1 MGTNGID
8 EAAQAFEAEIST
20 EGAPTPK
27 AKEEQAA
34 AESVF
39 PNLGVPEVD
48 EESPEKGGGDEDPEE
63 SIYADSSEESEEGD
77 EGESA
82 EKPDE
87 PDEEDEET
95 PDETLAQK
103 YQITVDGKETE
114 VTVKEALEGYIR
126 TETFHRRLSE
136 LGENQQIVQR
146 AAADVVQN
154 FQHAKQMIEL
164 MEGQMAQLVPP
175 EPNWDDMFK
184 SDPVRARNLQKYYQ
198 QVSDFKAKLQQQ
210 KEEASAK
217 MSEHENAQLRTY
229 ADQESLRFSRLNQK
243 SWGTDPKKK
252 MKDIQSMRRTAL
264 QEGFSEDEI
273 KQVFDS
279 RMLMVL
285 LKASKYD
292 RMIAARPK
300 PIARQVA
307 GKAVTPGPGN
317 KRTGHKGLTTAMKTL
332 ARTGN
337 VHDAAPVF
345 DEIIRQRR

>member
-1 MGTNGID
+1 MANNGID
-8 EAAQAFEAEIST
+8 EAAQAFDAEISS
-20 EGAPTPK
+20 ERAP
-27 AKEEQAA
+27 ASNGRAQEEKSP

-39 PNLGVPEVD
+39 PNLGKAEVD
-48 EESPEKGGGDEDPEE
+48 EESPAKGGGDDEEE
-63 SIYADSSEESEEGD
+63 SIYGEEVEDPDDESDGSDEEGEDDEEGD
-77 EGESA
+77 EEES
-82 EKPDE
+82 DE
-87 PDEEDEET
+87 A
-95 PDETLAQK
+95 LSAK
-103 YQITVDGKETE
+103 YKITVDGEEKE
-114 VTVKEALEGYIR
+114 VSVKEALEGYIR
-126 TETFHRRLSE
+126 TETFHKRLSE

-154 FQHAKQMIEL
+154 YEYAKQMIDL

-175 EPNWDDMFK
+175 EPDWDAMFR
-184 SDPVRARNLQKYYQ
+184 SDPQKARNLQKYYQ
-198 QVSDFKAKLQQQ
+198 QVNEFKSKLDQQRR
-210 KEEASAK
+210 EAVTK
-217 MSEHENAQLRTY
+217 LTEHEQAQLRTY
-229 ADQESLRFSRLNQK
+229 AEQESLRFARVNQK
-243 SWGTDPKKK
+243 NWGTDPKKK
-252 MKDIQSMRRTAL
+252 AKDLQSMRRTAL

-273 KQVFDS
+273 NQVFDS

-317 KRTGHKGLTTAMKTL
+317 KRTGRKGLTVAMKTL

-345 DEIIRQRR
+345 DEIIRRR